1 MWADTLLAAERAHL
15 QTMLAW
21 GAASVVL
28 AIVLLA
34 TVGRPRRSPLIF
46 HFALQCVLWGAA
58 GAAFAGQGI
67 RSLALRDLAAA
78 TQLDRLLWL
87 NLGLDTGYVAVG
99 AAVALTAWLL
109 ARRQGAIGAGAAI
122 IVQGLALFLLH
133 ARFLLSL
140 ERVV

>member
-1 MWADTLLAAERAHL
+1 VWADTLLGAERAHL

-21 GAASVVL
+21 GAASVVVGL
-28 AIVLLA
+28 VLLA
-34 TVGRPRRSPLIF
+34 TAGRPRRSPLIF
-46 HFALQCVLWGAA
+46 HFALQCVVWGAVEA
-58 GAAFAGQGI
+58 MFGGEGI
-67 RSLALRDLAAA
+67 RSLGLRDLAAA

-99 AAVALTAWLL
+99 AAVGLTGWLL

-122 IVQGLALFLLH
+122 VVHGLALFLLH